1 VAIVPDPVKR
11 WRLYL
16 DNAKARGNPEPILE
30 GCSCPCCG
38 AGFTRGYV
46 YHLLRLGEQLGARL
60 MVLHNLHFVARLMDD
75 LRAAVGEGILA
86 ERAAA
91 LRAGDV
97 PRGL

>member
-1 VAIVPDPVKR
+1 
-11 WRLYL
+11 
-16 DNAKARGNPEPILE
+16 
-30 GCSCPCCG
+30 
-38 AGFTRGYV
+38 
-46 YHLLRLGEQLGARL
+46 